1 MTIII
6 DKGKFSGTELK
17 RFDDAGKI
25 IRLDAA
31 NDQYYRIH
39 CKYMTYLRQSWE
51 LFARRTLIGMD
62 QSEINSIGGCHGSWR
77 RRRWVAELVN
87 VMRLA
92 TIEFEE
98 NQQIFLELDKLCFEI
113 CVGRFGNTGSM
124 VLVADDGISI
134 TINSIEL
141 GGSTLFLSGF
151 WGVTFF
157 FVDNSLKLDG
167 YIKKRS

>member
-1 MTIII
+1 
-6 DKGKFSGTELK
+6 
-17 RFDDAGKI
+17 
-25 IRLDAA
+25 
-31 NDQYYRIH
+31 
-39 CKYMTYLRQSWE
+39 
-51 LFARRTLIGMD
+51 
-62 QSEINSIGGCHGSWR
+62 
-77 RRRWVAELVN
+77 
-87 VMRLA
+87 MRLA

-151 WGVTFF
+151 
-157 FVDNSLKLDG
+157 
-167 YIKKRS
+167 